1 MITFCAIKFV
11 LWRTIFNSK
20 QKYMLLIFL
29 FKVEHLPR
37 LKHRNIIDLYGYSN
51 DSVAS
56 PCLIYPFMENGT
68 LNGILKH
75 EGQHPKHLNSR
86 QRLDISKG
94 IAEGICYIHRLQTE
108 PTKMLIHR
116 DIKSSNILLDDKMT
130 PKVLFCN

>member
-1 MITFCAIKFV
+1 MNNGLCRQICFKPHLIANHKCEQIT
-11 LWRTIFNSK
+11 
-20 QKYMLLIFL
+20 FL

-37 LKHRNIIDLYGYSN
+37 LKHRNIIDLYGYSH

-75 EGQHPKHLNSR
+75 DGQHPKHLNSK

-94 IAEGICYIHRLQTE
+94 IAEGICYIHSLQTE

-130 PKVLFCN
+130 PKVLFCI